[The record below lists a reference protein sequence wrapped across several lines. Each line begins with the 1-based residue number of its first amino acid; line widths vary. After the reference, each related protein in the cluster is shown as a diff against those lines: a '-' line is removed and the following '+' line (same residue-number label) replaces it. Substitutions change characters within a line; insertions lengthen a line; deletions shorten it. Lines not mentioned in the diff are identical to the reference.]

1 MLHLTRLGWDAA
13 WQAAFAETGVE
24 GEPGRVAVQHRGAY
38 DVLTEAGEAQRRIT
52 NRLRRT
58 SERTGL
64 PVVGDW
70 VALDAAGAIAAVLP
84 RRTTISRRAAHE
96 PASGV
101 SREQVI
107 AANVDVVLVVAAL
120 GQKLDTRLLERYLAL
135 ALESGARP
143 VVVLT
148 KADLEPEPDAVAQA
162 VADIGGD
169 VPVRIVSAQTG
180 LGLDTIRDVL
190 GPGVTGALLG
200 PSGVGK
206 STLVNALAAD
216 AQLATG
222 EVSADGSGRH
232 TTTRRELIALP
243 GGGLVID
250 NPGMRE
256 VHLWLGD
263 SGLLLVHQQALLALI
278 DAWLTA
284 LPGVVFDDVLP
295 LLRRIFARFAQPE
308 RRQIGERIKA
318 GSVEQM
324 QQHVAAS
331 AIDWQRAHALLP
343 LFERIW
349 GRSGA
354 LADRRVAR
362 R

>member
-263 SGLLLVHQQALLALI
+263 SGLL
-278 DAWLTA
+278 DA
-284 LPGVVFDDVLP
+284 FDDVAEL
-295 LLRRIFARFAQPE
+295 ASECRFADCRHETEPGCAVQAALAAGELAPE
-308 RRQIGERIKA
+308 RWESYRALERELA
-318 GSVEQM
+318 E
-324 QQHVAAS
+324 
-331 AIDWQRAHALLP
+331 
-343 LFERIW
+343 
-349 GRSGA
+349 
-354 LADRRVAR
+354 LADRLERRERSRAR
-362 R
+362 RKPGAGSS